1 MNLYKDICGIFLAK
15 ILTVIWLFLFFTF
28 YFKSLL
34 LKVHWR
40 KMRVQGGDGFLLTEL
55 LGKEGIFLPPAGVVK
70 QYALQ
75 DASLAVEV
83 LN

>member
-1 MNLYKDICGIFLAK
+1 
-15 ILTVIWLFLFFTF
+15 
-28 YFKSLL
+28 
-34 LKVHWR
+34 
-40 KMRVQGGDGFLLTEL
+40 MRVQGGDGFLLTEL